1 MLVDYEFYKNNFKGK
16 LLEEE
21 FDKFVNL
28 SCMKITKGTCSRV
41 TDGTLNN
48 FPNELILDIKTCA
61 CALIDK
67 LKIFQ
72 DALDFNEKSVNSGAV
87 KSQTAGAVSVTY
99 DTSFSSYFL
108 DSKNQEI
115 QIKSIIN
122 AYLFPRCING
132 KFYNLLSKIIENS
145 NSCKTCSLV

>member
-16 LLEEE
+16 LSAEE

-28 SCMKITKGTCSRV
+28 SCMKITKETCSRV

-48 FPNELILDIKTCA
+48 FPNELILDIKTCV

-87 KSQTAGAVSVTY
+87 KSQTAGTVSVTY

>member
-1 MLVDYEFYKNNFKGK
+1 MFVDYEFYKETFKGK
-16 LLEEE
+16 LSEEE

-28 SCMKITKGTCSRV
+28 SCMKITKETCSRV

-48 FPNELILDIKTCA
+48 FPNELFLDIKTCA

-99 DTSFSSYFL
+99 DTSFASYFL

>member
-1 MLVDYEFYKNNFKGK
+1 MSVDYEFYKNNFKGK
-16 LLEEE
+16 LSAEE

-28 SCMKITKGTCSRV
+28 SCMKITKETCSRV

-122 AYLFPRCING
+122 AYLFPRFING

>member
-28 SCMKITKGTCSRV
+28 SCMKITKETCSRV

-87 KSQTAGAVSVTY
+87 KSQTAGTVSVTY

-122 AYLFPRCING
+122 ACLCPRCING

>member
-1 MLVDYEFYKNNFKGK
+1 MLVDYEFYKETFKGK
-16 LLEEE
+16 LSEEE

-28 SCMKITKGTCSRV
+28 SCMKITKETCSRV

-72 DALDFNEKSVNSGAV
+72 DAIDTASNFKQEKIV

-115 QIKSIIN
+115 QIKSVIN

-132 KFYNLLSKIIENS
+132 KFYNLLSKVIENS

>member
-1 MLVDYEFYKNNFKGK
+1 MIDNF
-16 LLEEE
+16 
-21 FDKFVNL
+21 
-28 SCMKITKGTCSRV
+28 RV
-41 TDGTLNN
+41 
-48 FPNELILDIKTCA
+48 LDLFSGA
-61 CALIDK
+61 GGFSYGIDK
-67 LKIFQ
+67 NSHFKTLL
-72 DALDFNEKSVNSGAV
+72 ALDFNEKSVNSGAV

-99 DTSFSSYFL
+99 DTSFASYFL

>member
-1 MLVDYEFYKNNFKGK
+1 MFVDYEFYKNNFKGK
-16 LLEEE
+16 LSAEE

-28 SCMKITKGTCSRV
+28 SCMKITKETCSRV

-99 DTSFSSYFL
+99 DTSFASYFL

-132 KFYNLLSKIIENS
+132 KFYNLLSKVIENS

>member
-1 MLVDYEFYKNNFKGK
+1 MLVDYEFYKKTFKGK
-16 LLEEE
+16 LSAEE

-28 SCMKITKGTCSRV
+28 SCMKITKETCSRV

-87 KSQTAGAVSVTY
+87 KSQTAGTVSVTY

-132 KFYNLLSKIIENS
+132 KFYNLLSKVIENS

>member
-1 MLVDYEFYKNNFKGK
+1 MFVDYEFYKNNFKGK
-16 LLEEE
+16 LSAEE

-28 SCMKITKGTCSRV
+28 SCMKITKETCSRV

-72 DALDFNEKSVNSGAV
+72 DALDFNEKFVNSGAV

-132 KFYNLLSKIIENS
+132 KFYNLLSKVIENS

>member
-1 MLVDYEFYKNNFKGK
+1 MFVDYEFYKNNFKGK
-16 LLEEE
+16 LSEEE

-28 SCMKITKGTCSRV
+28 SCMKITKETCSRV

>member
-1 MLVDYEFYKNNFKGK
+1 MLVDYEFYKETFKGK
-16 LLEEE
+16 LSEEE

-28 SCMKITKGTCSRV
+28 SCMKITKETCSRV

-99 DTSFSSYFL
+99 DTSFASYFL

-115 QIKSIIN
+115 QIKSVIN

-132 KFYNLLSKIIENS
+132 KFYNLLSKVIENS

>member
-1 MLVDYEFYKNNFKGK
+1 MLVDYEFYKKTFKGK
-16 LLEEE
+16 LSAEE

-28 SCMKITKGTCSRV
+28 SCMKITKETCSRV
-41 TDGTLNN
+41 TNGTLNN

-72 DALDFNEKSVNSGAV
+72 DALDFNEKFVNSGAV

-132 KFYNLLSKIIENS
+132 KFYNLLSKVIENS

>member
-16 LLEEE
+16 LSAEE
-21 FDKFVNL
+21 FEKFVNL
-28 SCMKITKGTCSRV
+28 SCMKITKETCSRV

-87 KSQTAGAVSVTY
+87 KSQTAGTVSVTY

>member
-1 MLVDYEFYKNNFKGK
+1 MFVDYEFYKETFKGK
-16 LLEEE
+16 LSEEE

-28 SCMKITKGTCSRV
+28 SCMKITKETCSRV

-99 DTSFSSYFL
+99 DTSFASYFL

-132 KFYNLLSKIIENS
+132 KFYNLLSKVIENS